1 MRRVLS
7 LALTII
13 ITTFFSA
20 AGHAQTPASAR
31 QPAATFKTDVNL
43 VEVHAVVTDERGN
56 FVGNLSKDDFE
67 IYESGQ
73 LQKPSVFHL
82 VDAPVA
88 APADLARHRRRPRCA

>member
-1 MRRVLS
+1 MRRVLF
-7 LALTII
+7 LAQTLI

-20 AGHAQTPASAR
+20 VGHAQTPASPR

-56 FVGNLSKDDFE
+56 FVGDLSKEDFE
-67 IYESGQ
+67 VYESGQ

-82 VDAPVA
+82 VDAAVA
-88 APADLARHRRRPRCA
+88 AASSLARRRNRPRCA